1 MHIGGGFDGR
11 KIVEP
16 FEREDSFE
24 SAKPLYEPK
33 SYNEEERDFTA
44 DPAKCEQRSGCL
56 KEVKT

>member
-1 MHIGGGFDGR
+1 MLFLHIGGGFDGR

-33 SYNEEERDFTA
+33 SYNEEDGRYMEEA
-44 DPAKCEQRSGCL
+44 SGKRL
-56 KEVKT
+56 F